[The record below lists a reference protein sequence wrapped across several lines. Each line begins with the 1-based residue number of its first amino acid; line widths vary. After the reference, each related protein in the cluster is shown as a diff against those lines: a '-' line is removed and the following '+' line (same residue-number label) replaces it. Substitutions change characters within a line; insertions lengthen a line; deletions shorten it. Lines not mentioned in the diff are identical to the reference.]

1 MLFNAHTHSK
11 TGQSVEVFNAG
22 IQIQPNGFFSAGV
35 HPWEADLYLEHSA
48 ELLKRAAQPNC
59 IAIGEIGLDKLK
71 GPDLKTQEQVFTEQI
86 ILSEK
91 LCLPVIIHCVKA
103 WNELQALKRS
113 LKPKQE
119 WVFHGLAKASLFP
132 QVIGEGLMISVGAAV
147 LKSETLQK
155 GIITTPLNHLLLETD
170 DAECDI
176 AEIYQKISEL
186 KRIPLPVLEN
196 QIEENFKRVFTKWK
210 IGLSEQNS

>member
-1 MLFNAHTHSK
+1 MLFNAHTHIQ
-11 TGQSVEVFNAG
+11 TGRAVEVFNAG
-22 IQIQPNGFFSAGV
+22 THFQPNGFFSTGV
-35 HPWEADLYLEHSA
+35 HPWEADLYLEHRA
-48 ELLKRAAQPNC
+48 DLQKRAAVPNC
-59 IAIGEIGLDKLK
+59 LAIGEVGLDKLK
-71 GPDLKTQEQVFTEQI
+71 GPDLKIQEQAFREQI
-86 ILSEK
+86 LLAEK
-91 LCLPVIIHCVKA
+91 LRLPVIIHCVKA
-103 WNELQALKRS
+103 WNELQALKRN

-119 WVFHGLAKASLFP
+119 WIFHGLAKAPLLP
-132 QVIGEGLMISVGAAV
+132 QVIQEGLMISLGAAV

-155 GIITTPLNHLLLETD
+155 GIITAPVNRLLLETD

-176 AEIYQKISEL
+176 AEIYRKVSEL